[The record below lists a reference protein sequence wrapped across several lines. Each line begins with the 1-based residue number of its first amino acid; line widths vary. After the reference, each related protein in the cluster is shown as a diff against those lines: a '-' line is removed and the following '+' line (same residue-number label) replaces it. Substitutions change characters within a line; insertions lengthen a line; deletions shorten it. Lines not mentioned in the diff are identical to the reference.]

1 MGEHCES
8 LLEFLVENCNFNHI
22 PASKNLS
29 ELNIIVIS
37 ATTPFSADSP
47 TITTTTTTTTNP
59 TSETTTNPTTT
70 NPTNT
75 NPTISTSMSSLLC
88 HQVLTSF
95 TGNCNVDRMD
105 EYQCNNLE
113 AYLLQTCFTYEE
125 FLYYI
130 SYPDYYEYYP
140 QPYITY

>member
-59 TSETTTNPTTT
+59 T
-70 NPTNT
+70 
-75 NPTISTSMSSLLC
+75 ISTSMSSLLC

-95 TGNCNVDRMD
+95 TGNCNADRMD